1 MDTAGLVINI
11 VLAATGIAAAI
22 VAVIQARVAV
32 QARREAKTAQLGA
45 EHAEREAIALA
56 RKANEAF
63 ERQAAAQEEANVL
76 AKAALPKDEV
86 RWLYEHVSGARYVL
100 QNVGTVVA
108 QNSLL
113 TDIGEPT
120 GFIRP
125 DEEVR
130 RDIAPGDS
138 LEFMVCSAFGAP
150 RPRFRVTWR
159 EDGLSDELHDDTT
172 VTVR

>member
-11 VLAATGIAAAI
+11 VLAATGIAAAL

-45 EHAEREAIALA
+45 E
-56 RKANEAF
+56 
-63 ERQAAAQEEANVL
+63 QA
-76 AKAALPKDEV
+76 
-86 RWLYEHVSGARYVL
+86 EHVSGARYVL

-108 QNSLL
+108 RNSLL
-113 TDIGEPT
+113 TEIGEPT

-125 DEEVR
+125 DEEVG

-138 LEFMVCSAFGAP
+138 LEFMVLSAFGAP